1 MGCKADGTSIDG
13 NVARNPQKNRQEIVY
28 SGMSLTQ
35 LFHLIESLPPALQ
48 VRVEVFVKSL
58 REAQSSEA
66 NSGQPQPTIRWA
78 ADPNPAALLGL
89 TKDRPLHIR
98 AVRRKAW
105 QR

>member
-1 MGCKADGTSIDG
+1 
-13 NVARNPQKNRQEIVY
+13 
-28 SGMSLTQ
+28 
-35 LFHLIESLPPALQ
+35 
-48 VRVEVFVKSL
+48 VFVKSL

-78 ADPNPAALLGL
+78 VDPNPAALLGL

>member
-1 MGCKADGTSIDG
+1 
-13 NVARNPQKNRQEIVY
+13 
-28 SGMSLTQ
+28 MSLTQ

-48 VRVEVFVKSL
+48 TRVEVFVKSL

-66 NSGQPQPTIRWA
+66 NSEQSQPTIRWA
-78 ADPNPAALLGL
+78 VDPNPAALLGL